1 LSFDEIMDRMT
12 KAAAKLNV
20 EKVKVED
27 LAKSGG
33 APEE

>member
-1 LSFDEIMDRMT
+1 MERMM
-12 KAAAKLNV
+12 KAAEKLNI

-33 APEE
+33 APED

>member
-1 LSFDEIMDRMT
+1 MEKMT
-12 KAAAKLNV
+12 KAAEKMNV
-20 EKVKVED
+20 EKIKVED